1 VRLTPKQMQVVRF
14 IRDYT
19 AERDYAPTLEE
30 MADAFGVSK
39 VTVYEHVQKLVK
51 KGVLRHVPRLARS
64 IEINEAVLAG
74 RPSALP
80 LVGTIAAGHPIEAL
94 EVLETLDLN
103 DVVNTDAETFAL
115 RVQGES
121 MIDEHIRDGDYVIV
135 RRASAARNGETVV
148 ALLPDGEA
156 TLKKFYRE
164 KGRIRLQP
172 ANPTLDP
179 IYVTDCE
186 VQGIVIGVLRKY

>member
-1 VRLTPKQMQVVRF
+1 MRLTPKQMQVVRF